1 VICLSYEVKIV
12 QIIFYS
18 KFLIQT
24 FLLVI
29 WFLLLVVEKK
39 IKIYLFTLVDE
50 SLIVRKCS
58 WINKKH
64 TTLKKE
70 LWNRLLGTFRRR
82 YSFYSISIA
91 FNLCNILNRPLL

>member
-1 VICLSYEVKIV
+1 LSYEVKIV

-18 KFLIQT
+18 EFSIQT
-24 FLLVI
+24 FLLMI
-29 WFLLLVVEKK
+29 WFLLFVVERKTR
-39 IKIYLFTLVDE
+39 IYLFALIDE

-70 LWNRLLGTFRRR
+70 LWNRLPGTLRRR